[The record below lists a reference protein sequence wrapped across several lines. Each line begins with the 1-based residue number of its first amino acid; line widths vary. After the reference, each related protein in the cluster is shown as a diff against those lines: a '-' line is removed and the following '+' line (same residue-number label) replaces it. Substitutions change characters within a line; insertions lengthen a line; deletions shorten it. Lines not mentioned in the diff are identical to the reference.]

1 MSTVALARIRAYGC
15 APLMATT
22 LLAACEPLDAAE
34 VLRTAHGLLRRSVTD
49 GRLPLL
55 APTHGLGAA
64 LQVAA
69 GNNHDALDEAALA
82 LSSALGING
91 VRRGLGMRSL
101 DCALASWR
109 HDHGD
114 RAPTLGEALS
124 FIVHA
129 LALL

>member
-1 MSTVALARIRAYGC
+1 
-15 APLMATT
+15 MATI
-22 LLAACEPLDAAE
+22 LSAACEPLDAAE

-49 GRLPLL
+49 GRPLL

-69 GNNHDALDEAALA
+69 GGNHDALDEAALA

-114 RAPTLGEALS
+114 RAPTHGEALS